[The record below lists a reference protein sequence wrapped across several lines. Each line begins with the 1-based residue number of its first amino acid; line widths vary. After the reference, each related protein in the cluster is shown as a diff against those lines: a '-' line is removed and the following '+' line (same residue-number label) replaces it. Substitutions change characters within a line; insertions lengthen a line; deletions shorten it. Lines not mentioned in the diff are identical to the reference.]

1 MATAAQR
8 TEIRLKLGE
17 PIPEGGTDSDT
28 LFSDV
33 QVDNLVD
40 KHGSVD
46 EALGEGWQIKAG
58 LLAGLVD
65 VAEGGSK
72 RNLSSLHQNA
82 LRMAEVYGFTEAT
95 APGGQGHVRIRPLHR
110 TGFQG

>member
-17 PIPEGGTDSDT
+17 VIPEGGTDADT
-28 LFSDV
+28 LFSDI

-46 EALGEGWQIKAG
+46 AALGEGWQIKAG

-65 VAEGGSK
+65 IAEGGSK
-72 RNLSSLHQNA
+72 RNLSSLYQNA
-82 LRMAEVYGFTEAT
+82 LRMAEVYGFNDLSSSG
-95 APGGQGHVRIRPLHR
+95 PSNHVRIRTLHR
-110 TGFQG
+110 SGFQG